1 MNNVIKEEKKIRI
14 QFLFE
19 LMKGKEKKKTQQN
32 EMKEMRARNY
42 CLFQNC
48 AHSKKIMVSLPH

>member
-19 LMKGKEKKKTQQN
+19 LMKGKEKKKTQRN
-32 EMKEMRARNY
+32 EMKRNASEK
-42 CLFQNC
+42 LLSFSELRTQ
-48 AHSKKIMVSLPH
+48 